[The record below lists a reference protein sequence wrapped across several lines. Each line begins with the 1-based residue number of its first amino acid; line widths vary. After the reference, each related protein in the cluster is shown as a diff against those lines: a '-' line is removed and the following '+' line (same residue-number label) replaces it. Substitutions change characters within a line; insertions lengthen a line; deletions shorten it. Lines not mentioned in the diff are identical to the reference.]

1 MLGQILWPALRTS
14 NPMGLGKCCQSQYH
28 RSVFPRLFLCY
39 FKLTM
44 GADTLDF
51 FWASFWAPPL
61 LDLDLVELEEDLDEL
76 PEDFFDLFFV
86 SPIAGH
92 KRFGPVHKKSS
103 KNYRYNPWYL
113 GRCVQDRGELSR
125 EGCNEAR
132 RKYTALCMIHN
143 KYRYNTKVLVVHA
156 SALCR
161 WSW

>member
-1 MLGQILWPALRTS
+1 
-14 NPMGLGKCCQSQYH
+14 
-28 RSVFPRLFLCY
+28 
-39 FKLTM
+39 M

-103 KNYRYNPWYL
+103 KTIVIIL
-113 GRCVQDRGELSR
+113 GTLGAVSKTE
-125 EGCNEAR
+125 EN
-132 RKYTALCMIHN
+132 
-143 KYRYNTKVLVVHA
+143 
-156 SALCR
+156 
-161 WSW
+161 